1 MEIINKCFFVF
12 DVTFS
17 YLDYILQNQNTKSM
31 IQKFLYL
38 EWKAFTR
45 SASFATNLA
54 LKILMGFVAAYFILI
69 FLAIGVGGFY
79 ILKKMNLD
87 PIATVNKF
95 IIYYVFMDLIIRSM
109 LQKIPVLNIRPM
121 LIFPI
126 KKSTIVHF
134 SLGKTVLSFF
144 SLVHGFFLVPFCVVL
159 IIEGYDIVS
168 ILLWF
173 SAMFSLLYINNFIN
187 IILSNKDNLF
197 VVFLVLA
204 TTLAGLQYYGYFIIT
219 DFTAPF
225 FDAIFNTYWA
235 FLVPVFAL
243 IVLYY
248 FTFLY
253 FKRNLYLDAGLAS
266 KHDIAKTEELSWLN
280 QFGTIGTFL
289 KNDIKLIKRNKRSK
303 TTVGLSIMFLFYG
316 LLFFTNSIEVY
327 NNPVMHIFAG
337 IFISG
342 GFLITFG
349 QFVPSWDSAYYQLM
363 MTQNIPYKGYLS
375 SKWWL
380 MVIATIVTT
389 TIASFYLY
397 FGWQIYLT
405 IIVGAI
411 YNIGVNSHLVLLGG
425 AYTKTPIDLSSGK
438 GAFGDKKA
446 FNVKTILISIP
457 QLGLPVL
464 LYWLGSTFFSPN
476 VGLALVAALG
486 IMGFALKNKAF
497 SLIEKV
503 YKSEKYATIAAY
515 KQKG

>member
-1 MEIINKCFFVF
+1 
-12 DVTFS
+12 
-17 YLDYILQNQNTKSM
+17 M

-38 EWKAFTR
+38 EWKAFFR

-54 LKILMGFVAAYFILI
+54 LKILMGFVAAYFILV
-69 FLAIGVGGFY
+69 FLALGIGVFY

-87 PIATVNKF
+87 PIATVNTF
-95 IIYYVFMDLIIRSM
+95 MIYYVLMDLLFRLL
-109 LQKIPVLNIRPM
+109 LQKIPVMNIRPL

-126 KKSTIVHF
+126 KKATIVHF
-134 SLGKTVLSFF
+134 SLGKTALSFF
-144 SLVHGFFLVPFCVVL
+144 NLVHGFFLIPFSIVL
-159 IIEGYDIVS
+159 MIEGYDVIHV
-168 ILLWF
+168 ILWF
-173 SAMFSLLYINNFIN
+173 TSMYSLLYINNCIN

-197 VVFLVLA
+197 AIFLGIAAILG
-204 TTLAGLQYYGYFIIT
+204 GLHYYGLFNIT
-219 DFTAPF
+219 DYTAPF
-225 FDAIFNTYWA
+225 FNAIFNTYWA
-235 FLVPVFAL
+235 FAIPVLVL
-243 IVLYY
+243 IALYY
-248 FTFLY
+248 ATFQF
-253 FKRNLYLDAGLAS
+253 FKKNLYLDAGLS
-266 KHDIAKTEELSWLN
+266 NKHDVAKTEELPWLN

-303 TTVGLSIMFLFYG
+303 TTVGLSVMFLFYG
-316 LLFFTNSIEVY
+316 FLFFTNAIAVY

-337 IFISG
+337 IFVSG

-380 MVIATIVTT
+380 MVIATIITT

-397 FGWQIYLT
+397 FGWQVYLT
-405 IIVGAI
+405 IVVGAI

-446 FNVKTILISIP
+446 FNVKTMLISLP

-464 LYWLGSTFFSPN
+464 LYWLGSKFGNPN
-476 VGLALVAALG
+476 IGLALVAG
-486 IMGFALKNKAF
+486 VGVIGFAFKDKVF
-497 SLIEKV
+497 SLIEKI

>member
-1 MEIINKCFFVF
+1 
-12 DVTFS
+12 
-17 YLDYILQNQNTKSM
+17 M

-54 LKILMGFVAAYFILI
+54 LKILMGFVAAYFILV
-69 FLAIGVGGFY
+69 FLFLGIGVFY

-87 PIATVNKF
+87 PIITVNKF
-95 IIYYVFMDLIIRSM
+95 MIYYVLMDLIIRLL
-109 LQKIPVLNIRPM
+109 LQKIPVMNIRPM

-144 SLVHGFFLVPFCVVL
+144 NLIHGFFLIPFSIVL
-159 IIEGYDIVS
+159 MIEGYDVVHVI
-168 ILLWF
+168 LWF
-173 SAMFSLLYINNFIN
+173 TAMFSLLYINNFIN

-197 VVFLVLA
+197 GIFLAIAAVLG
-204 TTLAGLQYYGYFIIT
+204 GLQYYGLFNIT
-219 DFTAPF
+219 DYSAPF
-225 FDAIFNTYWA
+225 FNAIFSTYWA
-235 FLVPVFAL
+235 FIIPVLAL

-248 FTFLY
+248 FTFIY
-253 FKRNLYLDAGLAS
+253 FKNNLYLDAGLTS
-266 KHDIAKTEELSWLN
+266 KQDIAKTEDLTWLN

-316 LLFFTNSIEVY
+316 LLFFTNGIEAY
-327 NNPVMHIFAG
+327 NNPMMHIFAG
-337 IFISG
+337 IFVSG

-363 MTQNIPYKGYLS
+363 MTQNIPYRGYLS

-380 MVIATIVTT
+380 MVIATILTT
-389 TIASFYLY
+389 VVASFYLY
-397 FGWQIYLT
+397 FGLHIYLI

-446 FNVKTILISIP
+446 FNIKTMLISIP

-464 LYWLGSTFFSPN
+464 LYWLGSKYGNPN
-476 VGLALVAALG
+476 IGLALVAAVG
-486 IMGFALKNKAF
+486 VIGFAFRNKAF

-503 YKSEKYATIAAY
+503 YKTEKYATIAAY